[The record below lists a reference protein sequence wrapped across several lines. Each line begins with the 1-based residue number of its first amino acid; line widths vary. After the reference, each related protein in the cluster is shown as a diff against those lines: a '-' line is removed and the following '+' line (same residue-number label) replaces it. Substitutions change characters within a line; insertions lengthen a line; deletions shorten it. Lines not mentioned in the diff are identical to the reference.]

1 MSAASPDTLSNADI
15 AREIQSLQK
24 RAFERYE
31 DAALRAEADPARAD
45 TLYAQAE
52 RDTAPWIARATALN
66 DERVARYRRRAKRWR
81 TAALVIGVIG
91 AVCVVWMISRAG

>member
-1 MSAASPDTLSNADI
+1 MSAASPDTLSNAAI

-31 DAALRAEADPARAD
+31 DAALQAEADPARAEVI
-45 TLYAQAE
+45 YAQAE

-66 DERVARYRRRAKRWR
+66 DERVARYRRRAQRWR
-81 TAALVIGVIG
+81 TAALVIGLVG
-91 AVCVVWMISRAG
+91 ACVVVWMMSRTA